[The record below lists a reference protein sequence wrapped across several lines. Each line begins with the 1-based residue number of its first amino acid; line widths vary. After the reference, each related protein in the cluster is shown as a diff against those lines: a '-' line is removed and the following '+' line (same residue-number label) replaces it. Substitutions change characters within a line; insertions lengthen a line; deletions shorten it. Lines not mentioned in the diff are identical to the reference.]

1 MILAQTPAP
10 AIIDTNDP
18 EYKKLLSE
26 MKSYQKETKILLE
39 RVRVDGHEALEKSL
53 LRVLEIME
61 GKR

>member
-1 MILAQTPAP
+1 
-10 AIIDTNDP
+10 
-18 EYKKLLSE
+18 
-26 MKSYQKETKILLE
+26 MKNYQKETKILLE